1 MALKIY
7 SNSSS
12 SLGLQPPRGLLLFGP
27 PGTGKTSLARAAA
40 LAAGC
45 SVFVINGPELS
56 SSYHGE
62 TERSLRSIFSKARR
76 SSPAVVLIDEI
87 DALAPRRDAGGGGG
101 GDSGG
106 VGEGNEG
113 AGEVEKRVTTTL
125 LTLLDGVDLDEDGK
139 DGNDQD
145 EERWDE
151 EFDDEDE
158 NGFRKKDSGKEK
170 RKPRIVVIAAT
181 NRPNALDPALRRPGR
196 LDREIEIGEQM
207 LMTFLVHSQ
216 VRI

>member
-1 MALKIY
+1 M
-7 SNSSS
+7 
-12 SLGLQPPRGLLLFGP
+12 
-27 PGTGKTSLARAAA
+27 
-40 LAAGC
+40 
-45 SVFVINGPELS
+45 
-56 SSYHGE
+56 
-62 TERSLRSIFSKARR
+62 
-76 SSPAVVLIDEI
+76 VLIDEI

-101 GDSGG
+101 GDAGG

-145 EERWDE
+145 EEKWDE
-151 EFDDEDE
+151 DFDDEDE
-158 NGFRKKDSGKEK
+158 TGFRKKDAGKEK

-196 LDREIEIGEQM
+196 LDREIEIGKSM
-207 LMTFLVHSQ
+207 LISFFIHFH